1 MTIRD
6 FAGVQPRID
15 ASAWVD
21 ESAQVIGDVVLDADV
36 SVWPLA
42 VVRGDINSIRIG
54 ARSNIQDGCVLHV
67 THASPYSDGGS
78 PLVVGTDLTL
88 GHKAVLHA
96 CTVGNFCL
104 IGISAIVLDKAVI
117 GDYVIVGA
125 GSLVPGGKVLE
136 SGHLYVGA
144 PVKKIR
150 PLTEDERR
158 MLEYSSGHY
167 ARLKERYRNG
177 K

>member
-1 MTIRD
+1 MTIRA
-6 FAGVQPRID
+6 FAGIQPRID

-21 ESAQVIGDVVLDADV
+21 ESALVIGDVVLDADV
-36 SVWPLA
+36 SIWPLA
-42 VVRGDINSIRIG
+42 VVRGDINSIRVG

-67 THASPYSDGGS
+67 THAGPYSDGGA

-88 GHKAVLHA
+88 GHQAVLHA
-96 CTVGNFCL
+96 CSVGNFCL
-104 IGISAIVLDKAVI
+104 IGIGSIVLDKAVI

-125 GSLVPGGKVLE
+125 GSLVPGGKKLE
-136 SGHLYVGA
+136 SGHLYMGA
-144 PVKKIR
+144 PARKIR
-150 PLTEDERR
+150 SLTDAERR

-167 ARLKERYRNG
+167 VRLKDRHRSG

>member
-1 MTIRD
+1 MSVRD
-6 FAGVQPRID
+6 FAGIRPRID

-21 ESAQVIGDVVLDADV
+21 DSAQVIGDVVLEADV
-36 SVWPLA
+36 SIWPRA
-42 VVRGDINSIRIG
+42 VVRGDINSIRVG
-54 ARSNIQDGCVLHV
+54 ARTSIQDGCVLHV
-67 THASPYSDGGS
+67 THDGPYTAGGS
-78 PLVVGTDLTL
+78 PLVVGTDVTL
-88 GHKAVLHA
+88 GHQAVLHA

-104 IGISAIVLDKAVI
+104 MGIGSIVLDRAQV

-136 SGHLYVGA
+136 SGFLYMGS
-144 PVKKIR
+144 PVKQVR
-150 PLTEDERR
+150 PLTGDERR

-167 ARLKERYRNG
+167 VRLKERYRSG

>member
-6 FAGVQPRID
+6 FAGIQPRID

-21 ESAQVIGDVVLDADV
+21 DSAQVIGDVVLEADV
-36 SVWPLA
+36 SIWPLA
-42 VVRGDINSIRIG
+42 VVRGDINSIRVG

-67 THASPYSDGGS
+67 THASPYSAGGA

-88 GHKAVLHA
+88 GHQAVLHA

-104 IGISAIVLDKAVI
+104 IGIGSIVLDKVVI

-136 SGHLYVGA
+136 SGFLYVGA
-144 PVKKIR
+144 PVKKVR
-150 PLTEDERR
+150 PLTDDERR
-158 MLEYSSGHY
+158 MLEYSSNHY
-167 ARLKERYRNG
+167 VRLKDRHRSG

>member
-1 MTIRD
+1 MSIRA
-6 FAGVQPRID
+6 FAGIQPRID
-15 ASAWVD
+15 PSAWVD
-21 ESAQVIGDVVLDADV
+21 ESAEVIGDVVLGADV
-36 SVWPLA
+36 SIWPMA
-42 VVRGDINSIRIG
+42 VVRGDVNSIRVG

-67 THASPYSDGGS
+67 THAGPHSDAGA

-88 GHKAVLHA
+88 GHRAVLHG
-96 CTVGNFCL
+96 CSVGNFCL
-104 IGISAIVLDKAVI
+104 IGIGAIVLDKAVI

-150 PLTEDERR
+150 PLREAERR

-167 ARLKERYRNG
+167 VRLKDRHRSG

>member
-1 MTIRD
+1 MTVRA
-6 FAGVQPRID
+6 FAGVTPKID
-15 ASAWVD
+15 PSAWVD
-21 ESAQVIGDVVLDADV
+21 DSAQVIGDVLLDADV
-36 SVWPLA
+36 SIWPLA
-42 VVRGDINSIRIG
+42 VVRGDINIIRIG

-78 PLVVGTDLTL
+78 PLIIGTDLTL

-96 CTVGNFCL
+96 CTVGNHCL
-104 IGISAIVLDKAVI
+104 VGIGAIVLDKAVI

-125 GSLVPGGKVLE
+125 GSIVPGGKVLE

-144 PVKKIR
+144 PVKQVR
-150 PLTEDERR
+150 ALTAQEKE
-158 MLEYSSGHY
+158 MLEYSSAHY
-167 ARLKERYRNG
+167 ARLKERYRSG

>member
-1 MTIRD
+1 MPLRP
-6 FAGVQPRID
+6 FAGIEPSVDP
-15 ASAWVD
+15 SAWVD
-21 ESAQVIGDVVLDADV
+21 DSALVIGDVVLEADV
-36 SVWPLA
+36 SIWPMA

-67 THASPYSDGGS
+67 THASPYTDGGS
-78 PLVVGTDLTL
+78 PLVIGTDLTL
-88 GHKAVLHA
+88 GHNAVLHA

-104 IGISAIVLDKAVI
+104 VGIGAIVLDKAVI

-136 SGHLYVGA
+136 GGHLYMGT
-144 PVKKIR
+144 PVKQVR
-150 PLTEDERR
+150 PLTAREKE
-158 MLEYSSGHY
+158 MLEYSSAHY
-167 ARLKERYRNG
+167 VRLKERYRSG

>member
-1 MTIRD
+1 MSIRA
-6 FAGVQPRID
+6 FAGIQPRID

-21 ESAQVIGDVVLDADV
+21 ESAQVIGDVVLEADV
-36 SVWPLA
+36 SIWPLA
-42 VVRGDINSIRIG
+42 VIRGDINSIRVG

-67 THASPYSDGGS
+67 THAGPWSDGGA

-88 GHKAVLHA
+88 GHQAVLHG
-96 CTVGNFCL
+96 CSVGNFCL
-104 IGISAIVLDKAVI
+104 IGIGAIVLDRAVI
-117 GDYVIVGA
+117 GDYVMVGA
-125 GSLVPGGKVLE
+125 GSLVPGGKQLE
-136 SGHLYVGA
+136 SGHLYMGA

-150 PLTEDERR
+150 SLTEPERR

-167 ARLKERYRNG
+167 VQLKDRYRSG

>member
-1 MTIRD
+1 MAIRE
-6 FAGVQPRID
+6 FSGVRPRVD
-15 ASAWVD
+15 PGAWVD
-21 ESAQVIGDVVLDADV
+21 DSALVIGDVALEADV
-36 SVWPLA
+36 SIWPQA
-42 VVRGDINSIRIG
+42 VVRGDVNSIRVG

-67 THASPYSDGGS
+67 THASPHSGGGA

-88 GHKAVLHA
+88 GHRAVLHG
-96 CTVGNFCL
+96 CSVGNFCL
-104 IGISAIVLDKAVI
+104 IGIGAIVLDRAVI

-136 SGHLYVGA
+136 GGHLYVGA
-144 PVKKIR
+144 PVKKVR
-150 PLTEDERR
+150 PLTDAERR

-167 ARLKERYRNG
+167 VRLKDRHRGG